1 MSATVSHEK
10 SLKSTD
16 QTWTDSGGE
25 RGGAINDNAI
35 RWWSPHRQTESRG
48 E

>member
-25 RGGAINDNAI
+25 RGGD
-35 RWWSPHRQTESRG
+35 Q
-48 E
+48 